1 MNVDVSLFGGLNV
14 GEDRRKNSEVGR
26 ERPKGP
32 RVGYRQVTE
41 HMPFGLYESPLT
53 GSLSNELAIREKS
66 MVASTDKV
74 ADSEAPEFLA
84 RFIAHAARRALTGID
99 PDNRV
104 ALVNRVLAELQS
116 DESFEPGELRQLL
129 QLSAPGPAIKPTAR
143 PSTALSDSALL
154 TNARD
159 EPSLGAELRA
169 ELASADEVD
178 LLCAFVRWH
187 GIRVLEGALIELHER
202 KIPFRVITTTYVGA
216 TERKALDKLVAKYG
230 AEVQVNYETQSTRLH
245 AKAWLFRRKTGFNT
259 AYVGS
264 SNLSHS
270 ALVDGLEWNV
280 RLSQIS
286 TPALIH
292 KFSATFESYWND
304 PSFENYD
311 PERDSERLDKAL
323 GRSANYG
330 GADTLD
336 LSGIEVRPYPY
347 QQTMLES
354 LQAERNVHG
363 HHRNLIIAATGT
375 GKTIVAGLDYQNLLR
390 ASSSGLKILFV
401 AHRMEILQQS
411 QRVFREILMD
421 GNFGELFVGG
431 EKPERWNHVFASVQS
446 LNSYGVDRI
455 DPQHFDV
462 VVIDEFH
469 HAEAK
474 TYRRLLDHLKPK
486 ELLGLTATPERADGV
501 DVKNDFFAGRAAAEL
516 RLWDALEADILVP
529 FHYFGI
535 SDDVDLT
542 TVEWKRGSYTD
553 AGLDAVYTGNDA
565 RTAKI
570 LVSLAD
576 IVTDVHDMRAI
587 GFCVSV
593 AHTAYMSR
601 MFNAA
606 GIKSTFVTGTTP
618 RLEREESLRQL
629 RSGEIS
635 CIFAVDVF
643 NEGLDI
649 PVVDTILML
658 RPTQSATIF
667 LQQLGRGLRRAH
679 GKAVLTVLDYIGQH
693 RREYRLDTRY
703 RALTGFGR
711 SRLRREVASGFPFLP
726 SGSQL
731 VLDRVARKVVLDSIS
746 SQLKFKKDVVADIRS
761 HAATRPSAHE
771 YLLAEYLEDAERGI
785 REIYTKWTWTD
796 LSREA
801 GLRGPTDDVVR
812 PAGEEQL
819 LRRMAAFVHVD
830 DPERAEA
837 YSRLATL
844 GCPPYAEF
852 TERDQRYARMLVFTL
867 WPDGNKFASYQA
879 ALVQLRATP
888 TVCSE
893 IKQIVAF
900 SADASRRVPVGLGEG
915 LEGVPMF
922 SHASYRREE
931 ILAALGY
938 ANLETGGRVDSH
950 REGVAWC
957 AETSTD
963 ALLVTLH
970 KSEKDFSPNTMYRD
984 YALNSSRFH
993 WESQNST
1000 TVQSATG
1007 SRYLN
1012 GKPGGSNVV
1021 LFTRH
1026 GGRDDEGMIGTYT
1039 CLGPVD
1045 YKQHEGEKP
1054 IAITWDLQRV
1064 MPADVYVSASAVPR

>member
-1 MNVDVSLFGGLNV
+1 
-14 GEDRRKNSEVGR
+14 
-26 ERPKGP
+26 
-32 RVGYRQVTE
+32 
-41 HMPFGLYESPLT
+41 MPFGLYESLLT
-53 GSLSNELAIREKS
+53 DGLTSKLVIRAAHA
-66 MVASTDKV
+66 VPATDKV
-74 ADSEAPEFLA
+74 ADAEAPEFLA

-99 PDNRV
+99 PGDRV

-129 QLSAPGPAIKPTAR
+129 QLSAPGPVTKPTVR

-187 GIRVLEGALIELHER
+187 GIRVLEDALIELHER

-245 AKAWLFRRKTGFNT
+245 AKAWLFRRKSGFNT

-292 KFSATFESYWND
+292 KFSATFDSYWND
-304 PSFENYD
+304 PSFEDYD
-311 PERDSERLDKAL
+311 PERDSDRLDKAL

-330 GADTLD
+330 GGDTLD

-354 LQAERNVHG
+354 LEAERNVHG

-390 ASSSGLKILFV
+390 AHGSDLKILFV

-411 QRVFREILMD
+411 QRVFRQILMD

-542 TVEWKRGSYTD
+542 SVEWKRGSYTD

-576 IVTDVHDMRAI
+576 KVTDVHDMRAI

-606 GIKSTFVTGTTP
+606 GIKSTFVTGATP
-618 RLEREESLRQL
+618 RPEREESLRQL

-711 SRLRREVASGFPFLP
+711 SRLRREVAAGFPFLP

-731 VLDRVARKVVLDSIS
+731 VLDRVARKVVLESIS

-761 HAATRPSAHE
+761 HAATRPSAQE

-785 REIYTKWTWTD
+785 REIYSKWTWTD

-801 GLRGPTDDVVR
+801 GLSGPNGEDVVR
-812 PAGEEQL
+812 SAGEDQL
-819 LRRMAAFVHVD
+819 LKRMAALVHVD
-830 DPERAEA
+830 DPERADA
-837 YSRLATL
+837 YTRLTRL
-844 GCPPYAEF
+844 ECPDYSELSV
-852 TERDQRYARMLVFTL
+852 RDQRYARMLVFTL
-867 WPDGNKFASYQA
+867 WPSGNKFGSYQA
-879 ALVQLRATP
+879 ALVQLRGTP
-888 TVCSE
+888 AVCSE
-893 IKQIVAF
+893 IRQIVAL
-900 SADASRRVPVGLGEG
+900 SADVSRRVPLSLGKGLDD
-915 LEGVPMF
+915 VPIF

-938 ANLETGGRVDSH
+938 ADLEKGGSVGNH
-950 REGVAWC
+950 QAGVAWC
-957 AETSTD
+957 SETSTD

-970 KSEKDFSPNTMYRD
+970 KSEKEFSPNTMYRD
-984 YALNSSRFH
+984 YALNASRFH
-993 WESQNST
+993 WETQNAT
-1000 TVQSATG
+1000 TVASATG
-1007 SRYLN
+1007 SRYIK
-1012 GKPGGSNVV
+1012 GMAGGSHVV

-1026 GGRDDEGMIGTYT
+1026 SNNDDEGILGTYT

-1045 YKQHEGEKP
+1045 YKRHEGEKP
-1054 IAITWDLQRV
+1054 IAITWDLQRE

>member
-1 MNVDVSLFGGLNV
+1 MTLAL
-14 GEDRRKNSEVGR
+14 
-26 ERPKGP
+26 
-32 RVGYRQVTE
+32 
-41 HMPFGLYESPLT
+41 PFGLYESLLT
-53 GSLSNELAIREKS
+53 DALSHELDAQAATANATI
-66 MVASTDKV
+66 DKIV
-74 ADSEAPEFLA
+74 DSEAPEFLA
-84 RFIAHAARRALTGID
+84 RFIAHAARRALSGID
-99 PDNRV
+99 PDERV

-116 DESFEPGELRQLL
+116 DESFKPGELRQLL
-129 QLSAPGPAIKPTAR
+129 QLSALGAVPKPMVR
-143 PSTALSDSALL
+143 PSTSLSDSALL

-187 GIRVLEGALIELHER
+187 GIRVLEDALIELHER

-230 AEVQVNYETQSTRLH
+230 AEVQINYETQSTRLH
-245 AKAWLFRRKTGFNT
+245 AKAWLFRRKTGFDT

-286 TPALIH
+286 TPALIL
-292 KFSATFESYWND
+292 KFSATFDSYWND
-304 PSFENYD
+304 PSFEIYD

-323 GRSANYG
+323 GRSATYG
-330 GADTLD
+330 AGDAVD

-354 LQAERNVHG
+354 LAAERNVHG

-375 GKTIVAGLDYQNLLR
+375 GKTIVAGLDYQDLLR
-390 ASSSGLKILFV
+390 ARGTNLNILFV
-401 AHRMEILQQS
+401 AHRKEILQQS
-411 QRVFREILMD
+411 QRVFRQILMD
-421 GNFGELFVGG
+421 GTFGELFVGG
-431 EKPERWNHVFASVQS
+431 ERPERWKHVFASIQS
-446 LNSYGVDRI
+446 LNVYGVEHI
-455 DPQHFDV
+455 DPEHFDV

-474 TYRRLLDHLKPK
+474 TYRRLLDHLKPQ

-501 DVKNDFFAGRAAAEL
+501 DVKIDFFGGRAAAEL

-542 TVEWKRGSYTD
+542 SVEWKRGGYTD

-570 LVSLAD
+570 LSTLAD
-576 IVTDVHDMRAI
+576 KVTDVHQMRAI

-593 AHTAYMSR
+593 AHAAYMTN
-601 MFNAA
+601 MFNEAH
-606 GIKSTFVTGTTP
+606 ITSTFVTGSTP
-618 RLEREESLRQL
+618 WTERQESIRQL
-629 RSGEIS
+629 RTGEIS

-649 PVVDTILML
+649 PQVDTILML
-658 RPTQSATIF
+658 RPTQSATVF

-703 RALTGFGR
+703 QALTGFGR
-711 SRLRREVASGFPFLP
+711 SRLKREVAAGFPFLP

-731 VLDRVARKVVLDSIS
+731 VLDRVARKVVLGSVS
-746 SQLKFKKDVVADIRS
+746 SQLRYKKDVVADIRS
-761 HAATRPSAHE
+761 HAATRPSARE

-785 REIYTKWTWTD
+785 REIYSRWTWTD
-796 LSREA
+796 LTREA
-801 GLRGPTDDVVR
+801 GLNGPTGDKVVR
-812 PAGEEQL
+812 SAGEQKL
-819 LRRMAAFVHVD
+819 LRRMAALVHVD
-830 DPERAEA
+830 DPERAAA
-837 YSRLATL
+837 YTRLSTPR
-844 GCPPYAEF
+844 CPPY
-852 TERDQRYARMLVFTL
+852 TDLSPRDQRYARMLVFTL
-867 WPDGNKFASYQA
+867 WPDGGTFATYET
-879 ALVQLRATP
+879 ALRELRAAP

-893 IKQIVAF
+893 IQQIVRF
-900 SADASRRVPVGLGEG
+900 SADTSRRVPLPLGAG
-915 LEGVPMF
+915 MADVPMF

-938 ANLETGGRVDSH
+938 AALEAGGRVDSH

-984 YALNSSRFH
+984 YALNTSRFH

-1000 TVQSATG
+1000 TVESVTG

-1012 GKPGGSNVV
+1012 GTPGGSNVV

-1026 GGRDDEGMIGTYT
+1026 GGKDDEGMIGTYT

-1045 YKQHEGEKP
+1045 YRQHQGEKP
-1054 IAITWDLQRV
+1054 IAITWDLRRE

>member
-1 MNVDVSLFGGLNV
+1 MT
-14 GEDRRKNSEVGR
+14 
-26 ERPKGP
+26 GP
-32 RVGYRQVTE
+32 
-41 HMPFGLYESPLT
+41 MPFGLYESLIT
-53 GSLSNELAIREKS
+53 GSLTGKLDVRSETATKT
-66 MVASTDKV
+66 TDKIV
-74 ADSEAPEFLA
+74 DAEAPEFLA
-84 RFIAHAARRALTGID
+84 RFIAHAARRALTGIN
-99 PDNRV
+99 PDDRV
-104 ALVNRVLAELQS
+104 ALVNRVLSELQS
-116 DESFEPGELRQLL
+116 DESFAPGELRQLL
-129 QLSAPGPAIKPTAR
+129 QLSAPGGDAKAIVR

-187 GIRVLEGALIELHER
+187 GIRVLEDALIELHER

-216 TERKALDKLVAKYG
+216 TERKALDKLVAKFG

-245 AKAWLFRRKTGFNT
+245 AKAWLFRRKSGFNT

-292 KFSATFESYWND
+292 KFSATFDSYWND

-311 PERDSERLDKAL
+311 PDRDSERLDKAL

-330 GADTLD
+330 RDDSID
-336 LSGIEVRPYPY
+336 LSNIEVRPYPY

-354 LQAERNVHG
+354 LEAERNVHG
-363 HHRNLIIAATGT
+363 HHRNLIVAATGT

-390 ASSSGLKILFV
+390 SNGSNLKILFV
-401 AHRMEILQQS
+401 AHRKEILQQS
-411 QRVFREILMD
+411 QRVFRQILMD
-421 GNFGELFVGG
+421 GTFGELFVGG
-431 EKPERWNHVFASVQS
+431 DKPERWSHVFASVQS
-446 LNSYGVDRI
+446 LNSYGVENI

-474 TYRRLLDHLKPK
+474 TYRRLLEHLQPK
-486 ELLGLTATPERADGV
+486 ELLGLTATPERADGI

-542 TVEWKRGSYTD
+542 SVEWKRGSYTD

-570 LVSLAD
+570 LVTLAD
-576 IVTDVHDMRAI
+576 KVTDVHQMRAI

-593 AHTAYMSR
+593 AHAAYMSR
-601 MFNAA
+601 MFNEAN
-606 GIKSTFVTGTTP
+606 ITSTFVTGATP
-618 RLEREESLRQL
+618 SAEREESLRRL
-629 RSGEIS
+629 RIGEIN
-635 CIFAVDVF
+635 CIFAVDVL

-711 SRLRREVASGFPFLP
+711 SRLKREAAAGFPFLP

-731 VLDRVARKVVLDSIS
+731 VLDRVARKVVLEGIS
-746 SQLKFKKDVVADIRS
+746 SQLKFKRDVVADIRS
-761 HAATRPSAHE
+761 HASTRPTAHE
-771 YLLAEYLEDAERGI
+771 YLLAEYLEDAARGI
-785 REIYTKWTWTD
+785 REIYTRWTWTD

-801 GLRGPTDDVVR
+801 GLSGPTGDDVVR
-812 PAGEEQL
+812 SAGEEQL
-819 LRRMAAFVHVD
+819 LKRMAALVHVD
-830 DPERAEA
+830 DPERADA
-837 YSRLATL
+837 YTRLSTP
-844 GCPPYAEF
+844 GCPAYAELSAR
-852 TERDQRYARMLVFTL
+852 EQRYARMLVFTL
-867 WPDGNKFASYQA
+867 WPDGNKFASYEA

-893 IKQIVAF
+893 IQQIVAV
-900 SADASRRVPVGLGEG
+900 SADASRRVPRALGDG
-915 LEGVPMF
+915 LEDVPIF

-957 AETSTD
+957 ADTSTD

-1000 TVQSATG
+1000 TVESATG
-1007 SRYLN
+1007 SRYIN

-1026 GGRDDEGMIGTYT
+1026 GGIDDEGLIGTYT

-1045 YKQHEGEKP
+1045 YNRHEGEKP
-1054 IAITWDLQRV
+1054 IAITWDLQRE